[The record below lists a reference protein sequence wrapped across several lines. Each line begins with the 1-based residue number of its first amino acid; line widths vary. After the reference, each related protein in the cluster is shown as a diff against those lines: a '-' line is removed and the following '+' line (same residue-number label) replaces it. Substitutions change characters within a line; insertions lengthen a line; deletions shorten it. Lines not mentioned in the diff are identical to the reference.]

1 MRTVTMDKAISYTWK
16 DRVQGSVKTLWKKGR
31 VFYNTNRRSYDGDI
45 NPHFQLRVCGVEA

>member
-1 MRTVTMDKAISYTWK
+1 MDKAISYTWK